1 MGRTVKRRNL
11 KMCLAVL
18 SLLSV
23 GLAAC
28 SSSGSSGGGSA
39 SGASAPSGTLTIDN
53 EEGALWTCGFNPFN
67 PSVNGTANGFVYEPL
82 IFVNTLESG
91 KTTPWLASAFAWS
104 DGNKVLTFT
113 IRKGVKW
120 SDGKPLTAAD
130 VAFTF
135 NLIKKY
141 PALDLNAIWSVLSSV
156 TQNGDQVVL
165 TFKTAGVPYFYY
177 VADQF
182 FTVPE
187 HIWANI
193 KNPVTYANA
202 KPVGSGPYEI
212 GSCTPQNISYSANPH
227 YWQPGLP
234 KIAKVE
240 FPAFTSN
247 SAANNYLATG
257 QAQWAGQFVP
267 NVKTFYLDK
276 DPANQFWAP
285 PIADL
290 SLFLNQTV
298 APLNDVAVRQALA
311 YAINRQQVA
320 AVGEYGYQ
328 PASNQSAIVTP
339 TFSSWLDTSQAAQ
352 YNYTYNPAKAASIL
366 EHDGYQKGSDGIFA
380 KNGKPL
386 AFTIINEGGN
396 TDWVADLQII
406 QHEMASVGIK
416 ITVDNLATSDFLN
429 DLYKGSYQI
438 AYNFESGGPGPY
450 YELRQALY
458 SKNSAPIGQAAASD
472 WERWQDPATDN
483 LINQYAATTSVSE
496 QHTIV
501 NQLQKIMLA
510 DVPIIPITAF
520 VDWYEHN
527 TSQYAGWPTQSDQY
541 AQPAPYN
548 TPDDEV
554 VLLHL
559 TKK

>member
-1 MGRTVKRRNL
+1 MKRRRL
-11 KMCLAVL
+11 GTYLGVIVSSALAIA
-18 SLLSV
+18 
-23 GLAAC
+23 LAAC
-28 SSSGSSGGGSA
+28 SSPGSSSSSQSASKGGSA
-39 SGASAPSGTLTIDN
+39 ASGTLTIDN

-67 PSVNGTANGFVYEPL
+67 PAVNGTANGFIYEPL
-82 IFVNTLESG
+82 IYVNTLESG
-91 KTTPWLASAFAWS
+91 KTTPWLASSFAWS

-135 NLIKKY
+135 DEMKKY
-141 PALDLNAIWSVLSSV
+141 PSLDLNAVWSVLSSV

-165 TFKTAGVPYFYY
+165 TFKKPGVPYFYY
-177 VADQF
+177 VADQTF
-182 FTVPE
+182 IVPE
-187 HIWANI
+187 HIWSTI
-193 KNPVTYANA
+193 KNPTTYANA

-212 GSCTPQNISYSANPH
+212 SNCTPQNISYAANTH

-247 SAANNYLATG
+247 SAANSYLATG

-267 NVKTFYLDK
+267 SVKTFYLDK
-276 DPANQFWAP
+276 SPDNQFWAP

-298 APLNDVAVRQALA
+298 APLNDVAVRQAMA
-311 YAINRQQVA
+311 YAIDRQKVA
-320 AVGEYGYQ
+320 AIGEYGYQ

-339 TFSSWLDTSQAAQ
+339 TFSSWLDTSLAAQ
-352 YNYTYNPAKAASIL
+352 YNYGYYPSKAASIL
-366 EHDGYQKGSDGIFA
+366 EKDGYTKGANGIFS

-406 QHEMASVGIK
+406 QRELTAAGIK

-429 DLYKGSYQI
+429 DLYKGNYQI

-458 SKNSAPIGQAAASD
+458 SKNSAPIGQTAATN
-472 WERWQDPATDN
+472 WERWQSPATDN
-483 LINQYAATTSVSE
+483 LISEYASTTSVSV

-501 NQLQKIMLA
+501 DQLQKVMLA

-527 TSQYAGWPTQSDQY
+527 TSQFTGWPTQANPY

-548 TPDDEV
+548 TPDDEQ

-559 TKK
+559 APK

>member
-1 MGRTVKRRNL
+1 MNRRGL
-11 KMCLAVL
+11 GACLALPV
-18 SLLSV
+18 SLCI

-28 SSSGSSGGGSA
+28 SSSGTASQGGAKHGSG
-39 SGASAPSGTLTIDN
+39 PSGVLTIDN

-67 PSVNGTANGFVYEPL
+67 PAVNGVANGFVYEPL
-82 IFVNTLESG
+82 IYVNTLESG

-135 NLIKKY
+135 NEMKKF
-141 PALDLNAIWSVLSSV
+141 PALDLNSLWSVLSSV
-156 TQNGDQVVL
+156 TQSGNQVTL
-165 TFKTAGVPYFYY
+165 TFKTAGVPYFYF
-177 VADQF
+177 VADQTF
-182 FTVPE
+182 IVPQ
-187 HIWANI
+187 HIWSSIA
-193 KNPVTYANA
+193 NPVTYANN
-202 KPVGSGPYEI
+202 KPVGTGPYKI
-212 GSCTPQNISYSANPH
+212 GNCTPQNISYAANPH

-247 SAANNYLATG
+247 DSANTFLSTG
-257 QAQWAGQFVP
+257 QAQWGGQFVP
-267 NVKTFYLDK
+267 NMKALYLDK
-276 DPANQFWAP
+276 SPDNQFWAP

-298 APLNDVAVRQALA
+298 APLNDVAVRQAMA
-311 YAINRQQVA
+311 YAINRPQVA
-320 AVGEYGYQ
+320 KIGEYGYQ
-328 PASNQSAIVTP
+328 PPSNQSAIVTP
-339 TFSSWLDTSQAAQ
+339 TFSSWLDTSLAAK
-352 YNYTYNPAKAASIL
+352 YNYGYHPSKTASIL
-366 EHDGYQKGSDGIFA
+366 QKDGYTKGAGGVFT

-406 QHEMASVGIK
+406 QRELDAAGFK

-429 DLYKGSYQI
+429 DLYKGKYQI

-450 YELRQALY
+450 YEMRQALY
-458 SKNSAPIGQAAASD
+458 SKNSAPIGQSAASD
-472 WERWQDPATDN
+472 WERYNNPATDK
-483 LINQYAATTSVSE
+483 LISEYASTTSSAE
-496 QHTIV
+496 QHSIV
-501 NQLQKIMLA
+501 NQLQQVMLA

-520 VDWYEHN
+520 VDWYEHS
-527 TSQYAGWPTQSDQY
+527 TSQFTGWPTQSNPY

-548 TPDDEV
+548 TPDDEQ

-559 TKK
+559 APK

>member
-1 MGRTVKRRNL
+1 MNKQKIGRHL
-11 KMCLAVL
+11 GIVL
-18 SLLSV
+18 GVAAL

-28 SSSGSSGGGSA
+28 SSSSGSQPSGNHSSSTA
-39 SGASAPSGTLTIDN
+39 SGELTIDN
-53 EEGALWTCGFNPFN
+53 EEGALWSCGFNPFN
-67 PSVNGTANGFVYEPL
+67 PSVNGTANGFIYEPL
-82 IFVNTLESG
+82 IFVNTLQSG
-91 KTTPWLASAFAWS
+91 KTTPWLASSYAWS

-113 IRKGVKW
+113 IRNGVKW

-135 NLIKKY
+135 DEMKKF
-141 PALDLNAIWSVLSSV
+141 PALDLNALWSVLSGV
-156 TQNGDQVVL
+156 TQKGNQVVL
-165 TFKTAGVPYFYY
+165 TFNTPGVPYFYY
-177 VADQF
+177 VADQTF
-182 FTVPE
+182 IVPQ
-187 HIWANI
+187 HIWSGI
-193 KNPVTYANA
+193 SNPVTFANT
-202 KPVGSGPYEI
+202 KPVGSGPYTI
-212 GSCTPQNISYSANPH
+212 SACTPQNISYAANPN

-247 SAANNYLATG
+247 DSANNYLATG

-267 NVKTFYLDK
+267 SVKTFYLDK
-276 DPANQFWAP
+276 SPDNQFWAP

-298 APLNDVAVRQALA
+298 APLNDVAVRQAMA
-311 YAINRQQVA
+311 YAINRPHVA
-320 AVGEYGYQ
+320 EVGEYGYQ

-339 TFSSWLDTSQAAQ
+339 TFASWLDTKLAAK
-352 YNYTYNPAKAASIL
+352 YNYSYQPAKTASIL
-366 EHDGYQKGSDGIFA
+366 EKDGYSKDAHGVFA
-380 KNGKPL
+380 KDGKEL

-406 QHEMASVGIK
+406 QQELDSAGFK
-416 ITVDNLATSDFLN
+416 ITVDNLATSDFLTE
-429 DLYKGSYQI
+429 LYKGNYQI

-458 SKNSAPIGQAAASD
+458 SKNSAPIGQSAASD
-472 WERWQDPATDN
+472 WERWQSPATDK
-483 LINQYAATTSVSE
+483 LISEYAATDSPAT
-496 QHTIV
+496 QHQIV
-501 NQLQKIMLA
+501 DQLQQVMLA

-520 VDWYEHN
+520 VDWYEHS
-527 TSQYAGWPTQSDQY
+527 TSEFTGWPTPSDPY

-548 TPDDEV
+548 TPDEEQ

-559 TKK
+559 APK